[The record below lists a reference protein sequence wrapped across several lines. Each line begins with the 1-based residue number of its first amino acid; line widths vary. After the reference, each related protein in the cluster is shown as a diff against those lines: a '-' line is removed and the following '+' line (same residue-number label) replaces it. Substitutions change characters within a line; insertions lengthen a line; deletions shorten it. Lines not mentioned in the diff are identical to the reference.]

1 MTPPRGPK
9 IAITLMPPEPQAIR
23 RREHGDQK
31 QIPNLCSSLAS
42 INALAAQCA
51 GYLEGQQTR
60 YYVYPETESSITVAS
75 PYTTLAQVLS
85 QKSPVQFSRKSRY
98 QIVFIIASS
107 FVQLKGTPWL
117 PITLHKTTL
126 EFPQNT
132 IPGAEPTLDIAH
144 PSIARGFDLSASPTQ
159 PNRPDMN
166 AIRTLG
172 VVLIEL
178 CFGRPIEGHPL
189 RMNHAEGGDDR
200 VAAALD
206 LAAAVTWLSDVQ
218 GEAGSDYADAVAWCL
233 TGCGT
238 AATQRAWRQEMLRN
252 VVVPLERCCQCLV

>member
-1 MTPPRGPK
+1 MDTNNPTQDNSRVSTEYHP
-9 IAITLMPPEPQAIR
+9 R
-23 RREHGDQK
+23 RRG
-31 QIPNLCSSLAS
+31 N
-42 INALAAQCA
+42 
-51 GYLEGQQTR
+51 TR
-60 YYVYPETESSITVAS
+60 HRS
-75 PYTTLAQVLS
+75 P
-85 QKSPVQFSRKSRY
+85 
-98 QIVFIIASS
+98 I
-107 FVQLKGTPWL
+107 
-117 PITLHKTTL
+117 
-126 EFPQNT
+126 
-132 IPGAEPTLDIAH
+132 
-144 PSIARGFDLSASPTQ
+144 SIARGFDLSASPTQ

-200 VAAALD
+200 VVAALD

-238 AATQRAWRQEMLRN
+238 AATQKAWRQEMLRN